1 MMSDQ
6 MNIFNLYVESAA
18 AAEEPSMII
27 DHYGNKSWW
36 IKFNKLHREDGPAV
50 EYADGDKAWCLHGK
64 HYDDVNAWAK
74 DVLKMHHKPHAA
86 DDVQRFL
93 RAILTKEDLI

>member
-1 MMSDQ
+1 MSDEES
-6 MNIFNLYVESAA
+6 IFNLYVESAA

-50 EYADGDKAWCLHGK
+50 EYADGDKAW
-64 HYDDVNAWAK
+64 
-74 DVLKMHHKPHAA
+74 
-86 DDVQRFL
+86 
-93 RAILTKEDLI
+93 